1 MASRIP
7 GMVVRYIQNSISDG
21 RELVDDYYVFSR
33 KELIEGAEISAS
45 SFNPKIIGEIIT
57 ILRDFFDFNSNFNIK
72 KFKWHEQ
79 NLFVDIS
86 YDKGILKFK
95 RNPLSLLPEYSYM
108 WNEIRI
114 SEPYFHYIFSNT
126 YNEKE

>member
-21 RELVDDYYVFSR
+21 RALLDDYYVFSR

-45 SFNPKIIGEIIT
+45 SFNPKIIKEIIVL
-57 ILRDFFDFNSNFNIK
+57 LRDWFDFNSNFNIK